1 MALLPQAWRDTAW
14 AMSQENV
21 EIVKAAFEAWNTGD
35 MDALRDLCDPDVI
48 VRLEDSLQV
57 EPNVGRESVM
67 RGFGRMRETWDADRA
82 ETITDFI
89 DAGDRVVARFIWH
102 GTGHGPAFRFE
113 VTAVY
118 TLHRGKFV
126 LVEYFRDHV
135 EALEAAGLSE

>member
-1 MALLPQAWRDTAW
+1 
-14 AMSQENV
+14 MSQENV
-21 EIVKAAFEAWNTGD
+21 EIVKAAFEAWNAGD

-48 VRLEDSLQV
+48 VRPLEDSQ
-57 EPNVGRESVM
+57 PNVGRESVM

-89 DAGDRVVARFIWH
+89 DAGDRVVARFIWR
-102 GTGHGPAFRFE
+102 GTGHGPAFGFE

-118 TLHRGKFV
+118 TLRRGKFV

-135 EALEAAGLSE
+135 EALEAVGLRD